1 MHAHAQGCF
10 LLEEIM
16 NRQSVVRW
24 AGLCLVSLL
33 AACGRSGNDA
43 KPAVADTPATIEQ
56 GAPWAE
62 EQVTAA
68 LAKHGE
74 TAEARWTTAYWGA
87 AAASEQRLVVEDLKA
102 TFTPDN
108 EVTPTKGKGEWAGRI
123 SFTAER
129 HRFEGEAASAEAM
142 PGPGPLGAVQ
152 VHVLRKPDGS
162 VFWAGGS
169 PQTLSATTLSL
180 SPNQQDVLDSTLQ
193 EFQHPGTSVEQR
205 TAGHHISVAL
215 RQDVAAA
222 RATGAG
228 PNQPPEINAAYIERA
243 DAIDL
248 AKCPPEFASAYK
260 AHIQAWRDANKS
272 VIESTWAEVEK
283 VAHHFGAGTS
293 Y

>member
-1 MHAHAQGCF
+1 
-10 LLEEIM
+10 M
-16 NRQSVVRW
+16 NRQTAMRL

-33 AACGRSGNDA
+33 AACGRSGNDP
-43 KPAVADTPATIEQ
+43 KPATVVTPGTVEL

-68 LAKHGE
+68 LARHG
-74 TAEARWTTAYWGA
+74 AVADGQWVTAYWGVA
-87 AAASEQRLVVEDLKA
+87 EAGEQRLVVEGLKA
-102 TFTPDN
+102 TFTPDT
-108 EVTPTKGKGEWAGRI
+108 EVTPTKDRGEWAGRI

-129 HRFEGEAASAEAM
+129 HRLEAEGTPGEAVS
-142 PGPGPLGAVQ
+142 GPGPLGAVQ

-162 VFWAGGS
+162 VFWAGGA
-169 PQTLSATTLSL
+169 PEALTAATLSL

-193 EFQHPGTSVEQR
+193 EFQHPDTSVEQR
-205 TAGHHISVAL
+205 AAAHYISIAL

-222 RATGAG
+222 RASGAG
-228 PNQPPEINAAYIERA
+228 PNQPPEINAAYIEKA
-243 DAIDL
+243 GAIDL
-248 AKCPPEFASAYK
+248 SQCPPEFASAYK

-283 VAHHFGAGTS
+283 TAHRFGAGTS

>member
-1 MHAHAQGCF
+1 MK
-10 LLEEIM
+10 
-16 NRQSVVRW
+16 RQTVMRL

-43 KPAVADTPATIEQ
+43 KPAAVDTPATVEL

-62 EQVTAA
+62 EQVTTV
-68 LAKHGE
+68 LAKHGATTE
-74 TAEARWTTAYWGA
+74 GQWATAYWGA
-87 AAASEQRLVVEDLKA
+87 AAASEQRLVVEGLKA

-108 EVTPTKGKGEWAGRI
+108 EVTPTRDKGEWAGRI

-129 HRFEGEAASAEAM
+129 HRFEVEGAPGEAV
-142 PGPGPLGAVQ
+142 PGSGPLGAVQ

-169 PQTLSATTLSL
+169 PEALSASTLSL
-180 SPNQQDVLDSTLQ
+180 SPNQQDVLDTTLQ
-193 EFQHPGTSVEQR
+193 EFQHPDTSVEQR
-205 TAGHHISVAL
+205 TAAHFISVAL

-222 RATGAG
+222 RASGAG
-228 PNQPPEINAAYIERA
+228 PNQPPEINAVYIEKA

-248 AKCPPEFASAYK
+248 SLCPPEFAAAYK
-260 AHIQAWRDANKS
+260 AHIQAWREGNKS
-272 VIESTWAEVEK
+272 VIESTWAELEK
-283 VAHHFGAGTS
+283 AAHRFGAGTS